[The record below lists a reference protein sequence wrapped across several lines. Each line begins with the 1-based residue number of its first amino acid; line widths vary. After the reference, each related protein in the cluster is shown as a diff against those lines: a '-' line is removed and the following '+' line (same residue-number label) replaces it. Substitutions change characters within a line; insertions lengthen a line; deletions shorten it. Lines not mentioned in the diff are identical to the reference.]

1 MKIRFIL
8 LLLILNFLDVHM
20 IAQDVMK
27 DQAMADST
35 KMCCDMAKMPK
46 ENLISVDVRYY
57 FSPLASTVTDLL
69 PLGYSLEET
78 AFEVGIRFR
87 NFPKIYYYQQL
98 GNISDVQYVG
108 VNGFGIKER
117 IQFPVLKNSAFTVT
131 PYLEG
136 GVGYYRLTAVNNVNG
151 NSFATVFNA
160 QTQSVS
166 LDNWGFTG
174 DAGLLLG
181 YSFSIADRDIQ
192 LSLNGG
198 YQTNLPAQWSL
209 AQSLSFREKMD
220 LSSPYA
226 GGTIRISLPCCRK

>member
-1 MKIRFIL
+1 MKIRINLFLFIL
-8 LLLILNFLDVHM
+8 LAFNAHM
-20 IAQDVMK
+20 IGQDAMK
-27 DQAMADST
+27 DQKMADTT

-46 ENLISVDVRYY
+46 ENLISLDVRYY
-57 FSPLASTVTDLL
+57 FSPLASTITDLL
-69 PLGYSLEET
+69 PLGYSLEEG

-87 NFPKIYYYQQL
+87 NFPKIYYFQQL
-98 GNISDVQYVG
+98 GNISDAQYVG
-108 VNGFGIKER
+108 VNGFGLKER
-117 IQFPVLKNSAFTVT
+117 VQFPILKNSAFTVT

-136 GVGYYRLTAVNNVNG
+136 GIGYYRLTAVNNVNG
-151 NSFATVFNA
+151 NSFANVFNA

-174 DAGLLLG
+174 DAGLQIG
-181 YSFSIADRDIQ
+181 YTFSVADRDVQI
-192 LSLNGG
+192 LVNGG

-226 GGTIRISLPCCRK
+226 GGTIRVSLPCCCN

>member
-1 MKIRFIL
+1 MLFNFHTYLVGQNDMK
-8 LLLILNFLDVHM
+8 N
-20 IAQDVMK
+20 QK
-27 DQAMADST
+27 MADTT
-35 KMCCDMAKMPK
+35 KMCCDMASMPK

-69 PLGYSLEET
+69 PLGYSLEEG

-117 IQFPVLKNSAFTVT
+117 IQFSLLKNSPFSII

-136 GVGYYRLTAVNNVNG
+136 GIGYYRLTAVNNVNG

-174 DAGLLLG
+174 DAGLHLG
-181 YSFSIADRDIQ
+181 YTFSIVDRDVQI
-192 LSLNGG
+192 SLNGG
-198 YQTNLPAQWSL
+198 YQTNLPSQWSL

-220 LSSPYA
+220 LSSPYF
-226 GGTIRISLPCCRK
+226 GGKIRVSLPCCYK